1 MATLRPRVSMFFLVG
16 ILVCLILVKQ
26 VHAAEQPGHS
36 SIHAFHD
43 LANEDADD
51 TRYDHII
58 GNVKKFGDDDPDDDK
73 PEVTVLGH

>member
-1 MATLRPRVSMFFLVG
+1 MAASRPKASMFFLVG

-26 VHAAEQPGHS
+26 IHAVEQTGH

-43 LANEDADD
+43 LANDDADD
-51 TRYDHII
+51 SRYDHII
-58 GNVKKFGDDDPDDDK
+58 GNMKKFGDDDPEDDT